1 MDSIYPVLESGRLL
15 NTDDYKIE
23 CENIKMIATCYFIE
37 VDLYIPE
44 DLAFIPISVKNKDGL
59 ACFVHGY
66 IKNVVI
72 NHCDYDELL
81 KFGIYCKKIH

>member
-1 MDSIYPVLESGRLL
+1 MDSIYPILESGRLL
-15 NTDDYKIE
+15 NKNDYETKN
-23 CENIKMIATCYFIE
+23 ENIEINKKCFFVE

-72 NHCDYDELL
+72 NHCDYEEL
-81 KFGIYCKKIH
+81 

>member
-1 MDSIYPVLESGRLL
+1 MDSIYPILESGRLL
-15 NTDDYKIE
+15 NENDYETKN
-23 CENIKMIATCYFIE
+23 ENIEINKKCFFVE
-37 VDLYIPE
+37 VDLYIPD

-72 NHCDYDELL
+72 NHCDYEEL
-81 KFGIYCKKIH
+81 

>member
-1 MDSIYPVLESGRLL
+1 MDSIFPILESGRLL
-15 NTDDYKIE
+15 NENDYETKN
-23 CENIKMIATCYFIE
+23 ENIEINKKCFFVE
-37 VDLYIPE
+37 VDLYIPD

-72 NHCDYDELL
+72 NHCDYEEL
-81 KFGIYCKKIH
+81 

>member
-1 MDSIYPVLESGRLL
+1 MDSIYPILESGRLL
-15 NTDDYKIE
+15 NENDYETKN
-23 CENIKMIATCYFIE
+23 ENVEINKKCFFVE

-72 NHCDYDELL
+72 NHCDYEEL
-81 KFGIYCKKIH
+81 